1 MESFI
6 VRVCR
11 RDRNDPDEVA
21 GLVETVGTE
30 EKEAFQSFS
39 GLVTAIRHALGEDD
53 MGVGVE
59 TQAHLYTDEETGIK
73 NNSLVRKTFQS
84 KEMVK

>member
-6 VRVCR
+6 VRIYR

-21 GLVETVGTE
+21 GLVETVGTD
-30 EKEAFQSFS
+30 EKKAFQSFS

-53 MGVGVE
+53 CGVGVE
-59 TQAHLYTDEETGIK
+59 AQAHLYTDEDK
-73 NNSLVRKTFQS
+73 VLKKKRC
-84 KEMVK
+84 